1 PDRTEL
7 TTLQGRNHALE
18 TPARPAATLA
28 RLASAGVV
36 RPIAGT
42 GPGFVDCATGHPWR
56 TPVRHPRAGLPG
68 RLPGGA
74 ARAVARGAQ
83 QPRRLLRDGATQ
95 RKAGGPEHPL

>member
-1 PDRTEL
+1 FWRQQGQLQEGHRRAVQAGADSDPRRPDRTEL

-74 ARAVARGAQ
+74 ARAV
-83 QPRRLLRDGATQ
+83 
-95 RKAGGPEHPL
+95 